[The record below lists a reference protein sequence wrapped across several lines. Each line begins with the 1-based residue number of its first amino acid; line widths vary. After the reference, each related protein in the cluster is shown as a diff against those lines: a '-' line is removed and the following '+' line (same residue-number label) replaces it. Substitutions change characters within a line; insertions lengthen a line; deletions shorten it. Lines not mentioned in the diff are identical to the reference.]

1 MTLMFIVIA
10 VITGALVY
18 FVGRGDGLAEVGSEL
33 RPEVDPEHPRF
44 DVVFRGY
51 RMDEVDAVLDA
62 LRSEN
67 ARLKGEQVS

>member
-10 VITGALVY
+10 VITGVLVF
-18 FVGRGDGLAEVGSEL
+18 FVGRGDGLTEIGAQL

-51 RMDEVDAVLDA
+51 RMDEVDAVIDA